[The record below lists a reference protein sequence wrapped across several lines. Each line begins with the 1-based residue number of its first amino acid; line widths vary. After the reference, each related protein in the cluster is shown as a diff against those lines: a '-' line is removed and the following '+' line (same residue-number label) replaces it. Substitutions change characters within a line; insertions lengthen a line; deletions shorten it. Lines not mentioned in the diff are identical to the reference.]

1 MQFTSSS
8 ALRAAGQPRPF
19 SSLSGPTGGLTAAGP
34 TRRSGPL
41 RWGWHGQGK
50 GSTGGRPGPGG
61 HWGKV
66 CVCVGGRPKLP
77 AAHPLPGNH
86 VLRGTPAWT
95 GLVTTEVYCRH
106 FLPPVPARGGTGGWQ
121 D

>member
-66 CVCVGGRPKLP
+66 CVCVGGASQASCCPSPPWEPR
-77 AAHPLPGNH
+77 AQGNPCLDRACYH
-86 VLRGTPAWT
+86 RGVL
-95 GLVTTEVYCRH
+95 
-106 FLPPVPARGGTGGWQ
+106 
-121 D
+121 